1 MRVEATSESPRTPS
15 SDPLP
20 SCRVS
25 STKSCRTC
33 STRRSGACP
42 ECSGGRRLPR
52 STSASYTCVAPRR
65 SAGSSGSSCG
75 SPVQACP
82 PSSPHLSSTTDQRC
96 ASVAPPPP
104 LLPEDLLDIVYRYR
118 HELAFAP
125 TLRRIEQLYAEHK
138 AEIDELVKNM
148 WEEWVFLDNIR
159 ALQPRIYAPGGVHHQ
174 EYLSKW
180 YPLRLKR
187 RPPRTCRR
195 ADGKQDWISTR
206 TGTMTRNGRSPG
218 RIP

>member
-1 MRVEATSESPRTPS
+1 M
-15 SDPLP
+15 
-20 SCRVS
+20 
-25 STKSCRTC
+25 
-33 STRRSGACP
+33 
-42 ECSGGRRLPR
+42 
-52 STSASYTCVAPRR
+52 
-65 SAGSSGSSCG
+65 
-75 SPVQACP
+75 QACP

-180 YPLRLKR
+180 YPLRLKL
-187 RPPRTCRR
+187 RR
-195 ADGKQDWISTR
+195 ATAADLSPRGWETGLDLDTDWNDDTEWTIAWPDSVTI
-206 TGTMTRNGRSPG
+206 NWPE
-218 RIP
+218 